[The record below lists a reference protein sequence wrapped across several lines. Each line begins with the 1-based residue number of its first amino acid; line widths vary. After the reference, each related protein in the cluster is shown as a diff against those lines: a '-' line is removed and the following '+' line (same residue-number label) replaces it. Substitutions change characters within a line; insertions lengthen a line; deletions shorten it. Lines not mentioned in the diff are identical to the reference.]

1 MPSNA
6 STLPMPPRAS
16 TLSSRAKGFPATRPF
31 EARKYSLQGIRF
43 ACLAILPLLI
53 ASSANAWEIKSF
65 AGRDHVALEEIA
77 TFYGLGEVA
86 APDTNTR
93 KLKGSGRE
101 MVATLNS
108 RELEIDGI
116 KHWLAFPVLEN
127 KGHVYVSR
135 LDLGKT
141 LEPSFRPALIPDFPA
156 VSTVVLDP
164 GHGGKDA
171 GARSPYEYE
180 KNFALD
186 VARRVRN
193 ELQKSGV
200 RVILTR
206 NSDSFVELAD
216 RAAVANRLKN
226 SIFISLHFN
235 AGDGNQAANGFEIFC
250 VTPRGAPST
259 AYEQIH
265 VRDMVEENGNEHD
278 IHSFALANA
287 IYHSM
292 HGRLE
297 MFDRG
302 VKRARFAVIRLAGV
316 PSVLIEGGFLTNPSD
331 ARKVASKQW
340 RDNYAAAIVRGILAY
355 KKLAEHH
362 IPPREV
368 AAYRNPEAAPPPV
381 TETNKPAPVPGV
393 SLRDLPE

>member
-6 STLPMPPRAS
+6 SSSSSGAKSAPTPRPPEVQTPESVNYFRRVFR
-16 TLSSRAKGFPATRPF
+16 L
-31 EARKYSLQGIRF
+31 
-43 ACLAILPLLI
+43 ACTAILL
-53 ASSANAWEIKSF
+53 SALSADAWEIKSF
-65 AGRDHVALEEIA
+65 AGRDHVPLEEIA
-77 TFYGLGEVA
+77 AFYGLGEAA
-86 APDTNTR
+86 APDANTR

-101 MVATLNS
+101 LVVTLNS
-108 RELEIDGI
+108 REMGIDGI
-116 KHWLAFPVLEN
+116 KHWLAFPVIEN
-127 KGHVYVSR
+127 QGHVYVSR

-141 LEPSFRPALIPDFPA
+141 IEPSFRPALIPDFPA

-216 RAAVANRLKN
+216 RAAVASRLKD
-226 SIFISLHFN
+226 SIFVSLHFN

-265 VRDMVEENGNEHD
+265 LRDMVEENGNEHD

-292 HGRLE
+292 QGKMD

-302 VKRARFAVIRLAGV
+302 VQRARFAVIRLAEV

-331 ARKVASKQW
+331 ARKVASKPW
-340 RDNYAAAIVRGILAY
+340 RDNYAAAIARGILEY
-355 KKLAEHH
+355 KKLAEHR

-368 AAYRNPEAAPPPV
+368 AAYRNPGLAPPPAA
-381 TETNKPAPVPGV
+381 ETAKPAPVPGV
-393 SLRDLPE
+393 TLRDLPQ

>member
-1 MPSNA
+1 MI
-6 STLPMPPRAS
+6 
-16 TLSSRAKGFPATRPF
+16 
-31 EARKYSLQGIRF
+31 YSLR
-43 ACLAILPLLI
+43 ALRLAFLAALPLLSAFS
-53 ASSANAWEIKSF
+53 ASAWEIKSF
-65 AGRDHVALEEIA
+65 AGRDHVPLEEIA
-77 TFYGLGEVA
+77 AFYGLGEA
-86 APDTNTR
+86 ASPDSRTR
-93 KLKGSGRE
+93 KLKGTGRE
-101 MVATLNS
+101 LVATLNS
-108 RELEIDGI
+108 REIEINGI

-127 KGHVYVSR
+127 NGRVYVSR
-135 LDLGKT
+135 MDLGKT
-141 LEPSFRPALIPDFPA
+141 LEPAFRPALIPDFPA

-164 GHGGKDA
+164 GHGGKDT

-193 ELQKSGV
+193 ELQKSGA
-200 RVILTR
+200 RVVLTR

-226 SIFISLHFN
+226 SIFVSLHFN
-235 AGDGNQAANGFEIFC
+235 AADRNQAAKGFEIYC

-259 AYEQIH
+259 AYEQIRT
-265 VRDMVEENGNEHD
+265 RDMIEENGNEHD

-292 HGRLE
+292 QGKME

-316 PSVLIEGGFLTNPSD
+316 PSVLIEGGFLTSPSD
-331 ARKVASKQW
+331 ARKVASKPW
-340 RDNYAAAIVRGILAY
+340 RDNYAASIARGILEY
-355 KKLAEHH
+355 KQLAEHR

-368 AAYRNPEAAPPPV
+368 AAYRNPDLAPPPV
-381 TETNKPAPVPGV
+381 AETNKPAPVPGV